1 MSAMKQFFLLL
12 FLLFTFQNALA
23 FNKVAQNREDLFVK
37 FNKVINESLTI
48 RKKGISLLDYIS
60 PRLKMLPSNK
70 VLTGNDIVQIHNLFK
85 QADRHFKKAEQLL
98 KYLPIKM
105 DGSSIL
111 KLTAGKSYR
120 KVSAS
125 PIDWIMGR
133 PYLKHTYYIN
143 PNDSLG
149 EFYLATVKMVEALEL
164 SNYDN
169 FMLTFAPYYNIGPL
183 RRLINRDNIELLG
196 SLDRMV
202 KDFTGKKRIHFFK
215 EIHFFME
222 KSINKFV
229 YTGGNEQVTDDHKY
243 LKILINNSYSYN
255 NLKKMLDYSKEISSV
270 QFQNRVIDFI
280 ANSTN
285 GVLGKLSSYF
295 GNLIGTIQMRHGK
308 LYNMSSS
315 KIEALRKKL
324 KPLDILMDKTPYR
337 LTDFFI
343 PGYWGHVAIWLG
355 TESELKEIGIW
366 EKLPEL
372 EARARQHFGY
382 EGISF
387 QHSIRVGQNIVE
399 ALRPG
404 VQINSLEHFLDID
417 DFAVIRPTQLTES
430 EKEIFLINALSQ
442 TGKDYDFNFDIETSK
457 TIVCTELVY
466 VTYDTYPWET
476 RSSFGRYTINP
487 DQVAELGL
495 NENYFEILMMYIDGK
510 ERFGNLNFLMSS
522 IISKSKSYQPQLY

>member
-169 FMLTFAPYYNIGPL
+169 FMLTFGPYYNIGPL
-183 RRLINRDNIELLG
+183 RRLINRDN
-196 SLDRMV
+196 
-202 KDFTGKKRIHFFK
+202 
-215 EIHFFME
+215 
-222 KSINKFV
+222 
-229 YTGGNEQVTDDHKY
+229 
-243 LKILINNSYSYN
+243 
-255 NLKKMLDYSKEISSV
+255 
-270 QFQNRVIDFI
+270 
-280 ANSTN
+280 
-285 GVLGKLSSYF
+285 
-295 GNLIGTIQMRHGK
+295 
-308 LYNMSSS
+308 
-315 KIEALRKKL
+315 
-324 KPLDILMDKTPYR
+324 
-337 LTDFFI
+337 
-343 PGYWGHVAIWLG
+343 HV
-355 TESELKEIGIW
+355 
-366 EKLPEL
+366 
-372 EARARQHFGY
+372 
-382 EGISF
+382 
-387 QHSIRVGQNIVE
+387 V
-399 ALRPG
+399 
-404 VQINSLEHFLDID
+404 
-417 DFAVIRPTQLTES
+417 
-430 EKEIFLINALSQ
+430 
-442 TGKDYDFNFDIETSK
+442 
-457 TIVCTELVY
+457 
-466 VTYDTYPWET
+466 
-476 RSSFGRYTINP
+476 
-487 DQVAELGL
+487 
-495 NENYFEILMMYIDGK
+495 
-510 ERFGNLNFLMSS
+510 
-522 IISKSKSYQPQLY
+522 